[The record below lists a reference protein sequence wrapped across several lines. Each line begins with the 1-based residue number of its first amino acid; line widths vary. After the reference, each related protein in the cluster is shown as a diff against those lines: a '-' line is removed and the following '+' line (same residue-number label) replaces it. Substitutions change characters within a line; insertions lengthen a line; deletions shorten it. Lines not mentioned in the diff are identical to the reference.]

1 MEDHNIINALGSA
14 VCECVAEA
22 GSGIVRRIG
31 VQDQFGESAPYE
43 RLLAKNGITTE
54 NIVAQAKSLL
64 LRNTAQKDRTRFRVL
79 SFSYCYILP

>member
-14 VCECVAEA
+14 VSESVEEA
-22 GSGIVRRIG
+22 WSGRVRRSG

-43 RLLAKNGITTE
+43 RLRAKNGITTE

-64 LRNTAQKDRTRFRVL
+64 
-79 SFSYCYILP
+79 

>member
-14 VCECVAEA
+14 VCECVAES

-31 VQDQFGESAPYE
+31 VQDQFGESAPYD

-64 LRNTAQKDRTRFRVL
+64 
-79 SFSYCYILP
+79 